1 MNYYRP
7 ITVPRFEQCDQEIKA
22 AFKHF
27 HGDYCNPKIFWK
39 FSNDSEFFQR
49 CPTVTASFKE
59 LGVTVQNAF
68 LITVYD
74 AKLNDIHTDY
84 GSLPIRVNWPLHN
97 ADSIVTRWYET
108 ASEGRLWTD
117 NPNGAPYTI
126 FAPEDCKV
134 VAECVIRQPTAIRVD
149 VPHNTN
155 AVPGQPLPRVAY
167 SFNLTYQDQ
176 DRMKEL
182 LG

>member
-1 MNYYRP
+1 MNYFNHISIP
-7 ITVPRFEQCDQEIKA
+7 NFDQCDQEIKA

-27 HGDYCNPKIFWK
+27 HGDYSNIDVFWK
-39 FSNDSEFFQR
+39 FSNDQEFFQR
-49 CPTVTASFKE
+49 CPTLVASFKQ

-97 ADSIVTRWYET
+97 AHSIVTRWYK
-108 ASEGRLWTD
+108 ASNEGRLWTD

-126 FAPEDCKV
+126 FDPAHCQV
-134 VAECVIRQPTAIRVD
+134 VAECVIDRPTAIRVD

-155 AVPGQPLPRVAY
+155 AMLGMPLPRVAY

-176 DRMKEL
+176 ARMKEL